1 VSEKIRVLLD
11 TDIGSDIDDAV
22 ALSYLLRQERCD
34 LLGITTVTGDVAQR
48 AACADVLCR
57 EMGRGDIPIH
67 TGASAPLL
75 LGPGQPTVPH
85 YQAIRDRQHRL
96 DYPPNTAVEFLRQ
109 TIRRYPGEV
118 VLLSIGP
125 FTNIALL
132 FALDPE
138 IPALLKRFVSMAG
151 VFLPPAIVKSP
162 AEWNVLVDPIAS
174 WIVYNRPY
182 PFQQPHLSV
191 GLEVTTRCTMRSPEV
206 AKKFI
211 AKPLD
216 VARQMADVWF
226 GQSHDFMTFHDPL
239 AAALL
244 FTPDLCGYARGGI
257 TVPVADEPAG
267 QTRFVP
273 DENGMHAIAN
283 SVLADRFFEHYFS
296 VCR

>member
-1 VSEKIRVLLD
+1 VSERTRILLD

-48 AACADVLCR
+48 AACAEVLCR
-57 EMGRGDIPIH
+57 EVGRGDIPIH
-67 TGASAPLL
+67 TGASLPLL
-75 LGPGQPTVPH
+75 LGPGQPHVPH
-85 YQAIRDRQHRL
+85 YQAIRDRPHRL
-96 DYPPNTAVEFLRQ
+96 DYPPNSAVEFLRQ
-109 TIRRYPGEV
+109 TIRRYPGEI

-132 FALDPE
+132 FEIDPE
-138 IPALLKRFVSMAG
+138 IPALLKRLVSMAG
-151 VFLPPAIVKSP
+151 VFLPGEIAKSP

-174 WIVYNRPY
+174 WIVYNRQY
-182 PFQQPHLSV
+182 PFHEPHLSV
-191 GLEVTTRCTMRSPEV
+191 GLDVTRSCVMRSPEV

-226 GQSHDFMTFHDPL
+226 AQGHEYLTFHDPL
-239 AAALL
+239 AAALI
-244 FTPDLCGYARGGI
+244 FEPALCGYARGKI

-267 QTRFVP
+267 QTRFVS
-273 DENGMHAIAN
+273 DESGMHSIAN
-283 SVLADRFFEHYFS
+283 SVQPERFFEHFFS
-296 VCR
+296 VCC